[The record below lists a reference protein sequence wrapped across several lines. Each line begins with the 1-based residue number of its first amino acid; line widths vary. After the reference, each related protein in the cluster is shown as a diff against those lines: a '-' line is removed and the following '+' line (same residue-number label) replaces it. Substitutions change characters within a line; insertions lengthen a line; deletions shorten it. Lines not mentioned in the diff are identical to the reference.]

1 MKETI
6 GARLKQTREER
17 HLSIG
22 QVAEQTRI
30 RPHYLQALEN
40 DDLSAIPS
48 AVQARGFLRIYAD
61 LLRLNLD
68 DLAASARALEL
79 SFSDTPAASAASPAL
94 DVVAVPKPE
103 PQPRPNFISGF
114 RARFTPRS
122 SSETISGQPESTA
135 G

>member
-48 AVQARGFLRIYAD
+48 AVHARGVLRIYAH
-61 LLRLNLD
+61 LLRLNLH
-68 DLAASARALEL
+68 DLPASARPLEVY
-79 SFSDTPAASAASPAL
+79 FYRTPAATAAFPAP
-94 DVVAVPKPE
+94 DVVA
-103 PQPRPNFISGF
+103 Q
-114 RARFTPRS
+114 A
-122 SSETISGQPESTA
+122 ET
-135 G
+135 